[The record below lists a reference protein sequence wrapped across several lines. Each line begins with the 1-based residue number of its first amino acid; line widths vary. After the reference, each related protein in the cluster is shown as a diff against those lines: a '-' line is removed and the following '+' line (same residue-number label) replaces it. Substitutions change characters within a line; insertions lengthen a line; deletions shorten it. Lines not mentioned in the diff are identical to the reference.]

1 MARAYRDR
9 DRALA
14 CRGWLAACP
23 RRRCLLSA
31 LCAAVLT
38 LVASVDGAGAG
49 GQDSGELVAL
59 ASRDALIVDDTSR
72 LILAVRVPMSL
83 LDEGTTGAWYLPC
96 VRAQL
101 PQAII
106 SALAADD
113 EYRVPTGRKSAPL
126 AAFNK
131 NSCHPSSDKILNLR
145 REPSKLSGGGHQFAA
160 VAHKLFHAI
169 PRGHRLP
176 TIFDASVQRLRSIL
190 STAAPVRGA
199 GASEPDKPILHA
211 LVGCR
216 GPVAAGRHRDRGAES
231 RVRAL
236 RRCRALPCS
245 CVM

>member
-1 MARAYRDR
+1 M
-9 DRALA
+9 

-38 LVASVDGAGAG
+38 LVASVDGTGAG

-59 ASRDALIVDDTSR
+59 AGRDALIVDHTSR

-176 TIFDASVQRLRSIL
+176 TIFDASVQRLRSIPEASFPL
-190 STAAPVRGA
+190 RGYPLMGPA
-199 GASEPDKPILHA
+199 GSGHGMEERSLPPPPPSQLATTHPIMTPGRRAQH
-211 LVGCR
+211 
-216 GPVAAGRHRDRGAES
+216 GPAQRT
-231 RVRAL
+231 
-236 RRCRALPCS
+236 
-245 CVM
+245 